1 MLSSDGGRDSTG
13 NNEPATGLPQAESGI
28 GFAGGPVKRTYINQ
42 SVDDLGEPAES
53 PALAVTND
61 GVFGYSQA
69 GGEWV
74 ALKYGTVQKQLPAVH
89 SVSASVG
96 SSPASRPLIS
106 NRNRTVF
113 VDPNNGSDSAT
124 GTRDDPFATIQT
136 AVDHCPIYL
145 RHQYRI
151 DLAAVPNLPVAYNED
166 VLVPAIIATGQAGQE
181 EGAPR
186 AGPVEN
192 LFIYGGE
199 DDPRAVEVG
208 SIMFANV
215 TGAAAATLAKAT
227 ITRNSPYDDEKYGL
241 SAYGS
246 GEVRPYRVR
255 FTGGP
260 TNGVLAYGAQMKASR
275 MDFGSENL
283 AIGIKGKR
291 HASVVAAGV
300 SGQTTDAMYRATA
313 NSLIAIREDSNA
325 TGNPTWETYRGGLIR
340 DENSKMWMGLDG
352 VGGDFD
358 LHGNRLTNVAGLQF
372 GGSPRARMD
381 ERSVLE
387 VEAHSSANDEF
398 QRRFFVND
406 DGKRAGF
413 EGVTTHLGTFP
424 NHPEQAANGDMWYI
438 DGSGRPSE
446 GFYGQTANGPV
457 LLGGA
462 A

>member
-1 MLSSDGGRDSTG
+1 MLT
-13 NNEPATGLPQAESGI
+13 NNGDRGSKSNGEPATGLPQAESGI

-69 GGEWV
+69 NGEWV

-106 NRNRTVF
+106 NRDRTVF
-113 VDPNNGSDSAT
+113 VDPNNGNDSAA
-124 GTRDDPFATIQT
+124 GTRDEPFATVQT

-151 DLAAVPNLPVAYNED
+151 DLATVPNLPVTYDED

-186 AGPVEN
+186 AGPVNN
-192 LFIYGGE
+192 LFIEGSE
-199 DDPRAVEVG
+199 DDPRAIEVG

-215 TGAAAATLAKAT
+215 IGVSAAIVAYAT
-227 ITRNSPYDDEKYGL
+227 ITRNSPYDDEQYGL

-246 GEVRPYRVR
+246 GEVRSYAVQ
-255 FTGGP
+255 FTDGP
-260 TNGVLAYGAQMKASR
+260 TNGILAYGARMKASQIGLGR
-275 MDFGSENL
+275 KNL
-283 AIGIKGKR
+283 RTGIRGKR
-291 HASVVAAGV
+291 HGSIVATGI
-300 SGQTTDAMYRATA
+300 SGQTTSETYRATE
-313 NSLIAIREDSNA
+313 NSLISVRKDSNT
-325 TGNPTWETYRGGLIR
+325 TGNLTWETNRGGLIW
-340 DENSKMWMGLDG
+340 DEGSKMWMGLDG

-372 GGSPRARMD
+372 GGSPQVRMD

-387 VEAHSSANDEF
+387 FEAHNSANDEF
-398 QRRFFVND
+398 RRRFFVND
-406 DGKRAGF
+406 DRKRAGF
-413 EGVTTHLGTFP
+413 AGVTTHLGTFP

-438 DGSGRPSE
+438 DGSGRPNE
-446 GFYGQTANGPV
+446 GFYGQTTNGPV
-457 LLGGA
+457 QFG
-462 A
+462 